1 MTTPYPAWKHYP
13 LNSTPP
19 DWVYEVVDA
28 VNRAELRISTVEAHT
43 GLSSDAV
50 LAELRPGLEAL
61 GFEVESGKGA
71 HQKVR
76 RTVLFGENGRPSVN
90 YDIDA
95 FSDYLGAA
103 VEVEAGRGAANNADY
118 RDIVRTA
125 LILDAKFLILMQPQ
139 AYRSN
144 PSAKPI
150 WAYAN
155 SREQL
160 DAIYA
165 SRRLALPF
173 EGILLIGY

>member
-1 MTTPYPAWKHYP
+1 MSIPYPLWKHYP
-13 LNSTPP
+13 LNSIPP
-19 DWVYEVVDA
+19 EWALEVVDV
-28 VNRAELRISTVEAHT
+28 VNRAELTISTVEGHT
-43 GLSSDAV
+43 GLSSDQV
-50 LAELRPGLEAL
+50 LAALRPGLEGL

-76 RTVLFGENGRPSVN
+76 RTVLFGENGRPEVN

-95 FSDYLGAA
+95 FNDHLGAA
-103 VEVEAGRGAANNADY
+103 IEVEAGRGAANNADY

-125 LILDAKFLILMQPQ
+125 LILDARFLVLMQPQ

-144 PSAKPI
+144 PSARPLR
-150 WAYAN
+150 AYAN
-155 SREQL
+155 SRDQL

-165 SRRLALPF
+165 SQRLRLPF

>member
-1 MTTPYPAWKHYP
+1 MALPYPAWKYYP

-19 DWVYEVVDA
+19 EWVYEVVD
-28 VNRAELRISTVEAHT
+28 VVDRAGLRISTVEAHT

-76 RTVLFGENGRPSVN
+76 RTVLYGENGRPAVN

-95 FSDYLGAA
+95 FNDYLGAA

-118 RDIVRTA
+118 RDVVRTA

-139 AYRSN
+139 AYRSK
-144 PSAKPI
+144 PHAKPVL
-150 WAYAN
+150 AYAN
-155 SREQL
+155 TRDQL
-160 DAIYA
+160 DAIYV

-173 EGILLIGY
+173 EGLLLVGY